1 MPRVKY
7 LSPKSEK
14 GEGMARVYV
23 DAQAVRAIEKGA
35 MIIFKKG
42 VIRTEGEIRP
52 GDIVEVYSRGK
63 KFLGKGFANP
73 NSNIM
78 VRLLT
83 KDRDTEITKELFR
96 ERIKKANE
104 YRKKFLG
111 YRKAYR
117 MVYGEADYLPGLI
130 VDRFNEIASLQ
141 ISSAGMERFKLTVAE
156 AIMEAEPEIETVFE
170 KNTGRSRRRE
180 GLPEIER
187 VLLGKEKYR
196 TIIEEGKARFIV
208 DMRGQKTG
216 FFLDQRENR
225 IALEKYIKPGYRV
238 LDVFTY
244 TGGFAIH
251 AAVAGA
257 ERVIAVDKSPQAI
270 KMAEENARLNGVE
283 DRMEFIVGSAFPV
296 MEEMTKNGEKFD
308 VVVIDPPAFVQHE
321 KDLKRGLRAYFNV
334 NQAGMKLVREG
345 GLLVTCSCSQHV
357 DMQTFKDMVIAAA
370 AKAKKFLR
378 LVEPYRVQAPDH
390 PILMA
395 SKDTEYL
402 KCLFLHVEDMK

>member
-1 MPRVKY
+1 
-7 LSPKSEK
+7 
-14 GEGMARVYV
+14 MAKVIV
-23 DAQAVRAIEKGA
+23 DAQAARAIGKGA
-35 MIIFKKG
+35 MIVFKKG
-42 VIRTEGEIRP
+42 VVRVEGEIKP
-52 GDIVEVYSRGK
+52 GDIVEVYTRGG

-78 VRLLT
+78 VRIVT
-83 KDRDTEITKELFR
+83 KDKDVEINKDLFK

-104 YRKKFLG
+104 YRKKVLR
-111 YRKAYR
+111 YTNVYR

-130 VDRFNEIASLQ
+130 VDRFNDIASLQ
-141 ISSAGMERFKLTVAE
+141 ISSAGMERFKLDVAE
-156 AIMEAEPEIETVFE
+156 AIMEVEPEIETVFE

-196 TIIEEGKARFIV
+196 TIIEEGRAKFIV

-225 IALEKYIKPGYRV
+225 LALEKWVRPGDRV

-251 AAVAGA
+251 AAIAGA
-257 ERVIAVDKSPQAI
+257 EEVIGIDKSPKAI
-270 KMAEENARLNGVE
+270 ETAKENAKLNGVE
-283 DRMEFIVGSAFPV
+283 DRVNFMVGNAF
-296 MEEMTKNGEKFD
+296 EEMEKLQKRGEKFD
-308 VVVIDPPAFVQHE
+308 IVILDPPAFVQHE
-321 KDLKRGLRAYFNV
+321 KDLKAGLRAYFNV
-334 NQAGMKLVREG
+334 NFAALNLLKDG
-345 GLLVTCSCSQHV
+345 GILVTCSCSQHV
-357 DMQTFKDMVIAAA
+357 DLQMFKDMIIAAG
-370 AKAKKFLR
+370 AKAGKFLKM
-378 LVEPYRVQAPDH
+378 LEPYRTQAPDH

-402 KCLFLHVEDMK
+402 KCLFLYVEDMR